1 MLKIGLTG
9 GIGSGKTTVA
19 QIFEVLGIPVYYAD
33 SEAKRLMNTDPELKE
48 KITGVFGADVY
59 TGGELNRAYLGKL
72 VFADPEKLAQL
83 NALVHPATIRDANSW
98 MKKQTKA
105 YAIKEAALIF
115 ESGLEKY
122 FDFVIGVSAP
132 QSLRLERVQQRDNSS
147 TEEVLQRIENQM
159 DEKEKTSRCDFIV
172 VNDGIQA
179 VLPQVIAIHEV
190 LMTRANL
197 GV

>member
-1 MLKIGLTG
+1 MLRIGLTG

-59 TGGELNRAYLGKL
+59 RGGELNRAYLSKL
-72 VFADPEKLAQL
+72 VFGDPEKLAQL
-83 NALVHPATIRDANSW
+83 NALVHPATIRDTNSW
-98 MKKQTKA
+98 MNKQTKA

-122 FDFVIGVSAP
+122 FDYVIGVSAP
-132 QSLRLERVQQRDNSS
+132 QSLRLERVRQRDNSS

-159 DEKEKTSRCDFIV
+159 DEKEKISRCEFIV

-190 LMTRANL
+190 LITKASL
-197 GV
+197 GA